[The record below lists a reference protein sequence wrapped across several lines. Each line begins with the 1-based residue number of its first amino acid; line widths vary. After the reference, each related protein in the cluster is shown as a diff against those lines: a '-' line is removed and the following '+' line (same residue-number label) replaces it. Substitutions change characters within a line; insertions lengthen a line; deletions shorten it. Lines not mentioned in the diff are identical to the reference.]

1 MPFPIVPAPMTPRVR
16 ITVTLSSV
24 YRLLL
29 RLRAVALALRV
40 LRLRAVALALR
51 VLRLRAVALALRVL
65 RLRAVALA
73 LRRRPL
79 YYWPVPPRFYLSTA
93 KATALPPPRHKVA
106 IPRFALRR
114 FIS

>member
-40 LRLRAVALALR
+40 LRLRAVALALS
-51 VLRLRAVALALRVL
+51 VLT
-65 RLRAVALA
+65 LRAVALA

>member
-24 YRLLL
+24 YRLL
-29 RLRAVALALRV
+29 